1 MKTWNKWIFL
11 LVIFAGM
18 LGGCKD
24 EPIEDVI
31 EEAPEVTQKV
41 NEFIEVVMK
50 RDYLWYKEMPEIDTR
65 YEFDSKEYFK
75 KLLNSEDKWSVI
87 TSNAQESSDSSHGIE
102 KSFGYSLVRGRFTNT
117 ENYFAIVEYVY
128 PDSPAD
134 VAGLTRGDFIIK
146 IDGQPISNSNYQQL
160 WNADNLNITTG
171 IYSTAGISPGNTI
184 SMTSRELELD
194 PVLIYKTIETE
205 GHIIGYLFY
214 AQFIPDFNSSL
225 QQAFQF
231 FKDKNITDLVVDLR
245 YNPGG
250 YISAAQFL
258 CSSIAPSTITSGTT
272 LITMQFSDKYTP
284 VKWPFLSQSQAL
296 QPVKLGLN
304 KVYFLTG
311 QGSASASELTIT
323 GLDPYMDVVMVGDT
337 TYGKYTASLFYTPD
351 SVYTDKNYTK
361 DMANWGIQPII
372 ARYANANG
380 VTDFKNGFAPDFYV
394 NEYSA
399 ENMPFLPLGEP
410 NEPLLKEAIADI
422 TGIPVLAT
430 KKAATHFPFAIV
442 DRGFSKYDA
451 SKRNLMIDSFEP
463 IK

>member
-1 MKTWNKWIFL
+1 MKTWKKWMFL
-11 LVIFAGM
+11 LLIFAGM

-24 EPIEDVI
+24 EPIED
-31 EEAPEVTQKV
+31 EAPEVTQKV
-41 NEFIEVVMK
+41 NEFIQFVMEK
-50 RDYLWYKEMPEIDTR
+50 DYLWYKELPEIDTR
-65 YEFDSKEYFK
+65 FEFDSKEYFK
-75 KLLNSEDKWSVI
+75 KLLYTEDKWSAI
-87 TSNAQESSDSSHGIE
+87 TSDAQKTSNSLSGNEVT
-102 KSFGYSLVRGRFTNT
+102 FGYSLVRGRFTNT
-117 ENYFAIVEYVY
+117 QNYFAIVEYVY
-128 PDSPAD
+128 PGSPAD
-134 VAGLTRGDFIIK
+134 IAGLTRGDFIVK
-146 IDGQPISNSNYQQL
+146 IDGQSITDSNLRQL
-160 WNADNLNITTG
+160 TDAENLTITTG
-171 IYSTAGISPGNTI
+171 FYSPDGISLGNTV
-184 SMTSRELELD
+184 SMTSREMDLD

-205 GHIIGYLFY
+205 GHTIGYLFY
-214 AQFIPDFNSSL
+214 AHFTTKYNSSL

-231 FKDKNITDLVVDLR
+231 FKDKNVTDLVVDLR

-250 YISAAQFL
+250 FITAAQFL
-258 CSSIAPSTITSGTT
+258 CSSIAPTTISFGTT

-284 VKWPFLSQSQAL
+284 LKWPFWSTSQSL
-296 QPVKLGLN
+296 QPVRLGLN

-323 GLDPYMDVVMVGDT
+323 GLDPYMDVAMVGDT

-351 SVYTDKNYTK
+351 SVYTDENYTK
-361 DMANWGIQPII
+361 DMANWGIMPII

-394 NEYSA
+394 NEYAA

-430 KKAATHFPFAIV
+430 KKAVAHFPFTIV

>member
-1 MKTWNKWIFL
+1 MKTWDKWMFL

-24 EPIEDVI
+24 DPIEDEVV
-31 EEAPEVTQKV
+31 EAPEVTQKV
-41 NEFIEVVMK
+41 NKFIQVVMEK
-50 RDYLWYKEMPEIDTR
+50 QYLWYKEMPVIDIR

-75 KLLNSEDKWSVI
+75 KLLFSEDKWSSI
-87 TSNAQESSDSSHGIE
+87 TSDAQKTSNSLVGKEVT
-102 KSFGYSLVRGRFTNT
+102 FGYSLVRGRFTNT
-117 ENYFAIVEYVY
+117 QNYFAIVEYVY
-128 PDSPAD
+128 PGSPAD
-134 VAGLTRGDFIIK
+134 VAGLTRGDFIVQ
-146 IDGQPISNSNYQQL
+146 IDGQSITDSNL
-160 WNADNLNITTG
+160 RKLTDAENLTITTG
-171 IYSTAGISPGNTI
+171 IYSPSGISPGNTV
-184 SMTSRELELD
+184 SMTSREMDLD

-205 GHIIGYLFY
+205 GHTIGYLFY
-214 AQFIPDFNSSL
+214 AHFITDYNSSL

-250 YISAAQFL
+250 YITAAQFL
-258 CSSIAPSTITSGTT
+258 CSSIAPMSVSYGTT
-272 LITMQFSDKYTP
+272 LITLLYNDKN
-284 VKWPFLSQSQAL
+284 VSLMWPFFFQSQTVK
-296 QPVKLGLN
+296 PVRLGMN

-323 GLDPYMDVVMVGDT
+323 GLDPYMNVVTVGDT

-361 DMANWGIQPII
+361 NIANWGIMPIR
-372 ARYANANG
+372 ARYANAVG

-394 NEYSA
+394 NEYAA
-399 ENMPFLPLGEP
+399 ENLPFMPLGDP
-410 NEPLLKEAIADI
+410 NEPLLKETIADI

-430 KKAATHFPFAIV
+430 KKAVSHFPFTIV

-451 SKRNLMIDSFEP
+451 SKRNLMIDGFDQVN
-463 IK
+463 